1 MKVFFSGSIR
11 GGRELLSVY
20 QHLCSFIVSKGHE
33 VLTEHVADPQV
44 EKVEAAMTEQEIFA
58 RDMAL
63 LEHSSCLIAEVSIPS
78 TGVGY
83 EICSAVQRHIPVL
96 CLYRSGS
103 NVSAMVLGNPHV
115 FLQQYSTPVDLDT
128 VVLSFLISLGPK
140 YRDNS

>member
-20 QHLCSFIVSKGHE
+20 QYLCSFIVSKGHE
-33 VLTEHVADPQV
+33 VLSEHVADPQL
-44 EKVEAAMTEQEIFA
+44 ENGESAMTEQEIFA

-63 LEHSSCLIAEVSIPS
+63 LEHSSCLIAEVSLPS

-83 EICSAVQRHIPVL
+83 EICSAVQRHVPVL

-115 FLQQYSTPVDLDT
+115 VLWQYSTLEELDAK
-128 VVLSFLISLGPK
+128 VLTFLISLQAEI
-140 YRDNS
+140 

>member
-44 EKVEAAMTEQEIFA
+44 EKVESAMTEQEIFA

-83 EICSAVQRHIPVL
+83 EICSAVQRNIPVL
-96 CLYRSGS
+96 CLYRPGA
-103 NVSAMVLGNPHV
+103 NVSAMVLGNPYV
-115 FLQQYSTPVDLDT
+115 ALWQYSTLEGLDT
-128 VVLSFLISLGPK
+128 KVLAFLISLQAEIWG
-140 YRDNS
+140 